1 MAGYE
6 LPVIQDDLDR
16 DRTRIFHE
24 FLSDEVSLQK
34 ARVSLSLTSAVLTI
48 TSLLAIL
55 SYRVAQS
62 ITVTQSRP

>member
-24 FLSDEVSLQK
+24 FLSDEVSHSD
-34 ARVSLSLTSAVLTI
+34 R
-48 TSLLAIL
+48 
-55 SYRVAQS
+55 
-62 ITVTQSRP
+62 